1 MFLGTD
7 TNVGC
12 EGDAWHS
19 RGGKKNTME
28 NKEEWRKKREEWN
41 RSWEGEVGGNGKGER
56 WKKMRKSE
64 KNI

>member
-1 MFLGTD
+1 MGVKVMRGTAA
-7 TNVGC
+7 VV
-12 EGDAWHS
+12 
-19 RGGKKNTME
+19 KKNTME
-28 NKEEWRKKREEWN
+28 NKEEWRKKGEEWN

>member
-1 MFLGTD
+1 MRGTAA
-7 TNVGC
+7 VV
-12 EGDAWHS
+12 
-19 RGGKKNTME
+19 KNTME